1 MVAFGAPFFSGI
13 GEDVGLGCGVSV
25 GVGVTLGVGV
35 VVSSGEAVADG
46 DADSLGSG
54 VGDLFFRFDFVA
66 GVGLGDGAG
75 DVFFRLGEALGD
87 GVGVDFF
94 ATRLRC
100 FRVGVGVGVA
110 SRSFL
115 IFVPK
120 DSSAAFG
127 ATTVPKRI
135 ATARKTRN
143 IVLIAETRISP
154 QVPEGRLCLT
164 GSRPRD
170 FRVENFRW
178 ANARGNRPMRVP

>member
-13 GEDVGLGCGVSV
+13 GEDMGLGCGVSV

-35 VVSSGEAVADG
+35 VVSSGVAVADG
-46 DADSLGSG
+46 DSLGAG

-66 GVGLGDGAG
+66 GVGLGDGVG

-94 ATRLRC
+94 VPRLRC

-120 DSSAAFG
+120 DSSAASG
-127 ATTVPKRI
+127 ATIVPKKI
-135 ATARKTRN
+135 ATIRKTRN

-154 QVPEGRLCLT
+154 RVPEGRLCL
-164 GSRPRD
+164 
-170 FRVENFRW
+170 
-178 ANARGNRPMRVP
+178 